1 MSLPLWINKNG
12 IKLRVLLL
20 FQFFPPRLFELLDA
34 EIYHYRK
41 VVSYKVP
48 LNPELGSDAKKIQKE
63 EQRKID
69 DAEELTEDEV
79 EEKDE
84 LLQEGFTNWSK
95 RDFNQ
100 FIRLHEKYGREDID
114 AISKEVDGKTP
125 EEVIEY
131 SKVFWDRCQ
140 ELQDID
146 RIMSQIEKG
155 EAKIQ
160 RRGLIKKALGA
171 KIARCLFFPMLHFL
185 PSFLSFFTFFV
196 LPDTALRFTSCALRM
211 ERTRARIT
219 PKRRIAS
226 SSACYTS
233 WDSTKRTFTKNSG
246 KPFLPIH

>member
-1 MSLPLWINKNG
+1 M
-12 IKLRVLLL
+12 
-20 FQFFPPRLFELLDA
+20 
-34 EIYHYRK
+34 
-41 VVSYKVP
+41 VSYKVP

-79 EEKDE
+79 EEKDD

-114 AISKEVDGKTP
+114 AISKEVDGKAP
-125 EEVIEY
+125 EEVVEY

-171 KIARCLFFPMLHFL
+171 KIARCLFLPVLHFL
-185 PSFLSFFTFFV
+185 PFFLLLFSCFQIPRSVSPAAHHVWSEQGQELHRRGGSLPRLHATQVGIRQRERLRRTQGSLFYQFNELEDISDSV
-196 LPDTALRFTSCALRM
+196 LLS
-211 ERTRARIT
+211 
-219 PKRRIAS
+219 
-226 SSACYTS
+226 
-233 WDSTKRTFTKNSG
+233 
-246 KPFLPIH
+246 

>member
-1 MSLPLWINKNG
+1 MSLIFVIFFL
-12 IKLRVLLL
+12 
-20 FQFFPPRLFELLDA
+20 QFFPPRLFELLDA

-41 VVSYKVP
+41 AVGYKVP

-79 EEKDE
+79 EEKDD

-95 RDFNQ
+95 RDFNL

-155 EAKIQ
+155 ESKIQ

-171 KIARCLFFPMLHFL
+171 KIAR
-185 PSFLSFFTFFV
+185 
-196 LPDTALRFTSCALRM
+196 
-211 ERTRARIT
+211 
-219 PKRRIAS
+219 
-226 SSACYTS
+226 
-233 WDSTKRTFTKNSG
+233 
-246 KPFLPIH
+246 